1 MLLMLT
7 SLLRCFAILVAVI
20 VSRPMAWGLALLRKG
35 GWAFWDYR
43 VARSIDPSEQCW
55 LTRYLRREE
64 AIIVRGALHCPP
76 VAPPEPV
83 QYLEAFVQEFGVC
96 FEAFILCQR
105 LVELCVREGGWAD
118 AERLLERGYQL
129 GATWFQM
136 PPNMRERS
144 PYDWLIPNIVA
155 DFIVGLWVVQ
165 QARQQNVAVAFQ
177 HRHEGWLVKVA
188 QAVGIDTRILW
199 GVWYPEARRQVR
211 TLHRAVS

>member
-1 MLLMLT
+1 MK
-7 SLLRCFAILVAVI
+7 SLAILLAI
-20 VSRPMAWGLALLRKG
+20 ILSRPVAWCLALLRKG
-35 GWAFWDYR
+35 GWAFWDYQ

-55 LTRYLRREE
+55 LTRYLRRAE

-96 FEAFILCQR
+96 FEAFTLCQR
-105 LVELCVREGGWAD
+105 LVELCVRDGRWAD

-144 PYDWLIPNIVA
+144 PFDWLIPNIVA
-155 DFIVGLWVVQ
+155 GFIVGLWVVQ

-199 GVWYPEARRQVR
+199 GVWYPEARRHVR

>member
-105 LVELCVREGGWAD
+105 LVELCVREGRWAD

-144 PYDWLIPNIVA
+144 PYDWLIPNMVA
-155 DFIVGLWVVQ
+155 SLSWGC
-165 QARQQNVAVAFQ
+165 
-177 HRHEGWLVKVA
+177 GWCGRRGSRMWQFNSSIA
-188 QAVGIDTRILW
+188 TRDGW
-199 GVWYPEARRQVR
+199 
-211 TLHRAVS
+211 

>member
-1 MLLMLT
+1 MK
-7 SLLRCFAILVAVI
+7 SLAILLAI
-20 VSRPMAWGLALLRKG
+20 ILSRPVAWCLTLLRKG
-35 GWAFWDYR
+35 GWASWDCR
-43 VARSIDPSEQCW
+43 VARRIDPSEQCW
-55 LTRYLRREE
+55 LTRYLRRAG
-64 AIIVRGALHCPP
+64 AIINRGFLLRPLA
-76 VAPPEPV
+76 APPEPV

-105 LVELCVREGGWAD
+105 LVELCVREGRYAD
-118 AERLLERGYQL
+118 AERLLESGYQL

>member
-1 MLLMLT
+1 MPLMLT

-55 LTRYLRREE
+55 LTRYLRRAG
-64 AIIVRGALHCPP
+64 AIIDRGSLLRPLA
-76 VAPPEPV
+76 APPEPV
-83 QYLEAFVQEFGVC
+83 QYLEAFVQEFGSC
-96 FEAFILCQR
+96 FEAFTLCQR
-105 LVELCVREGGWAD
+105 LVELCVREGRWAD

-144 PYDWLIPNIVA
+144 PFDWLIPNIVA
-155 DFIVGLWVVQ
+155 GFIVGLWVVQ

-199 GVWYPEARRQVR
+199 GVWYPEARRHVR

>member
-20 VSRPMAWGLALLRKG
+20 VSRPVAWGLALLRKG

-43 VARSIDPSEQCW
+43 VARWIDPSEQCW

-105 LVELCVREGGWAD
+105 LVELCVREGRQAD

>member
-1 MLLMLT
+1 MK
-7 SLLRCFAILVAVI
+7 SLAILLAI
-20 VSRPMAWGLALLRKG
+20 ILSRPVAWCLALLRKG
-35 GWAFWDYR
+35 GWASWDCR
-43 VARSIDPSEQCW
+43 VARRIDPSEQCW
-55 LTRYLRREE
+55 LTRYLRRAG
-64 AIIVRGALHCPP
+64 AIIDRGFLLRPLA
-76 VAPPEPV
+76 APPEPV
-83 QYLEAFVQEFGVC
+83 QYLEAFVQEFGSC
-96 FEAFILCQR
+96 FEAFTLCQR
-105 LVELCVREGGWAD
+105 LVELCVRDGRWAD

-129 GATWFQM
+129 GATWFQT

>member
-1 MLLMLT
+1 MK
-7 SLLRCFAILVAVI
+7 SLAILLAI
-20 VSRPMAWGLALLRKG
+20 ILSRPVAWCLALLRKG
-35 GWAFWDYR
+35 GWASWDCR
-43 VARSIDPSEQCW
+43 VARRIDPSEQCW
-55 LTRYLRREE
+55 LTRYLRRAG
-64 AIIVRGALHCPP
+64 AIIDRGFLLRPL

-105 LVELCVREGGWAD
+105 LVELCVREGRWAD

-144 PYDWLIPNIVA
+144 PFDWLIPNIVA
-155 DFIVGLWVVQ
+155 GFIVGLWVVQ

-188 QAVGIDTRILW
+188 QAAGIDAPTLW
-199 GVWYPEARRQVR
+199 GVWYPEARRHVR

>member
-105 LVELCVREGGWAD
+105 LVELCVREGRQAD

>member
-20 VSRPMAWGLALLRKG
+20 VSRPVAWGLALLRKG

-43 VARSIDPSEQCW
+43 VARWIDPSEQCW

-96 FEAFILCQR
+96 FEAFTLCLR
-105 LVELCVREGGWAD
+105 LVELCVREGRWAD

-129 GATWFQM
+129 GATWFQT
-136 PPNMRERS
+136 PPNMRDRS
-144 PYDWLIPNIVA
+144 PYDWLIPNTVA
-155 DFIVGLWVVQ
+155 SFIVGLWVVR

>member
-1 MLLMLT
+1 MK
-7 SLLRCFAILVAVI
+7 SLAILLAI
-20 VSRPMAWGLALLRKG
+20 ILSRPMAWGLALLRKG

-105 LVELCVREGGWAD
+105 LVELCVREGRQAD

-144 PYDWLIPNIVA
+144 PYDWLVPNIVA

>member
-1 MLLMLT
+1 MK
-7 SLLRCFAILVAVI
+7 SLAILLAI
-20 VSRPMAWGLALLRKG
+20 ILSRPVAWCLALLRKG

-43 VARSIDPSEQCW
+43 VVRSIDPSEQCW

-83 QYLEAFVQEFGVC
+83 QYLEAFVQEYGVC

-105 LVELCVREGGWAD
+105 LVELCVRKGRWAD

>member
-1 MLLMLT
+1 MK
-7 SLLRCFAILVAVI
+7 SLAILLAI
-20 VSRPMAWGLALLRKG
+20 ILSRPVAWCLALLRKG
-35 GWAFWDYR
+35 GWASWDCR
-43 VARSIDPSEQCW
+43 VARRIDPSEQCW
-55 LTRYLRREE
+55 LTRYLRRAG
-64 AIIVRGALHCPP
+64 AIIDRGFLLRPLA
-76 VAPPEPV
+76 APPEPV

-105 LVELCVREGGWAD
+105 LVELCVREGRYAD

-129 GATWFQM
+129 GATWFQI

-165 QARQQNVAVAFQ
+165 QARQQNVAVQFQ

-188 QAVGIDTRILW
+188 RAAGIDAPTLW
-199 GVWYPEARRQVR
+199 RVWYPAARKQVAQ
-211 TLHRAVS
+211 LKWS

>member
-1 MLLMLT
+1 MK
-7 SLLRCFAILVAVI
+7 SLAILLAI
-20 VSRPMAWGLALLRKG
+20 ILSRPVAWCLALLRKG
-35 GWAFWDYR
+35 GWASWDCR
-43 VARSIDPSEQCW
+43 VARRIDPSEQCW
-55 LTRYLRREE
+55 LTRYLRRAG
-64 AIIVRGALHCPP
+64 AIIDRGFLLRPLA
-76 VAPPEPV
+76 APPEPV

-105 LVELCVREGGWAD
+105 LVELCVREGRYAD

-129 GATWFQM
+129 GATWFQI

>member
-43 VARSIDPSEQCW
+43 VARWIDPSEQCW

-64 AIIVRGALHCPP
+64 VIIARGALHYPS

-105 LVELCVREGGWAD
+105 LVELCVREGRWAD

-129 GATWFQM
+129 GATWFQT

-144 PYDWLIPNIVA
+144 PYDWLIPNAVA
-155 DFIVGLWVVQ
+155 SFIVGLWVVQ
-165 QARQQNVAVAFQ
+165 QARQQNVAVQFP

-188 QAVGIDTRILW
+188 QAAGIDAPTLW
-199 GVWYPEARRQVR
+199 RVWYPAARKQVAQ
-211 TLHRAVS
+211 LKWS

>member
-1 MLLMLT
+1 
-7 SLLRCFAILVAVI
+7 
-20 VSRPMAWGLALLRKG
+20 MAWGLALLRKG

-55 LTRYLRREE
+55 LTRYLRR
-64 AIIVRGALHCPP
+64 AGGDNRSVAACSRPP
-76 VAPPEPV
+76 AAPPEPV

-105 LVELCVREGGWAD
+105 LVELCVREGRWAD

-129 GATWFQM
+129 GATWLQT

-144 PYDWLIPNIVA
+144 PYDWLIPNTVA
-155 DFIVGLWVVQ
+155 GFIVGLWVVQ

>member
-105 LVELCVREGGWAD
+105 LVELCVREGRWAD

-129 GATWFQM
+129 GATWFQT
-136 PPNMRERS
+136 PPNMRDRS
-144 PYDWLIPNIVA
+144 PYDWLIPNTVA
-155 DFIVGLWVVQ
+155 SFIVGLWVVR

>member
-96 FEAFILCQR
+96 FEAFTLCLR
-105 LVELCVREGGWAD
+105 LVELCVREGRWAD

-129 GATWFQM
+129 GATWFQT
-136 PPNMRERS
+136 PPNMRDRS
-144 PYDWLIPNIVA
+144 PYDWLIPNTVA
-155 DFIVGLWVVQ
+155 SFIVGLWVVR
-165 QARQQNVAVAFQ
+165 QARQQNVAVQFQ

-188 QAVGIDTRILW
+188 QAVGIDTPTLW
-199 GVWYPEARRQVR
+199 RVWYPEARRQVR

>member
-83 QYLEAFVQEFGVC
+83 QYLEAFMQEFGVC

-105 LVELCVREGGWAD
+105 LVELCVREGRQAD

>member
-1 MLLMLT
+1 
-7 SLLRCFAILVAVI
+7 
-20 VSRPMAWGLALLRKG
+20 
-35 GWAFWDYR
+35 
-43 VARSIDPSEQCW
+43 
-55 LTRYLRREE
+55 
-64 AIIVRGALHCPP
+64 LHCPP

-105 LVELCVREGGWAD
+105 LVELCVREGRWAD

-144 PYDWLIPNIVA
+144 PYDWLIPNSVA
-155 DFIVGLWVVQ
+155 NFIVGLWVVQ

>member
-1 MLLMLT
+1 M
-7 SLLRCFAILVAVI
+7 
-20 VSRPMAWGLALLRKG
+20 
-35 GWAFWDYR
+35 
-43 VARSIDPSEQCW
+43 
-55 LTRYLRREE
+55 
-64 AIIVRGALHCPP
+64 IIARGALHNPS

-105 LVELCVREGGWAD
+105 LVELCVREGRWAD

-129 GATWFQM
+129 GATWFQT

-155 DFIVGLWVVQ
+155 DFIVGLWVAR

-199 GVWYPEARRQVR
+199 GVWYPEARKQVAQLR
-211 TLHRAVS
+211 VDSR

>member
-1 MLLMLT
+1 
-7 SLLRCFAILVAVI
+7 
-20 VSRPMAWGLALLRKG
+20 MAWGLALLRKG
-35 GWAFWDYR
+35 GWALWDYR

-105 LVELCVREGGWAD
+105 LVELCVREGRWAD

-129 GATWFQM
+129 GATWLQT

-144 PYDWLIPNIVA
+144 PYDWLIPNAVA
-155 DFIVGLWVVQ
+155 SFIVGLWVVR
-165 QARQQNVAVAFQ
+165 QARQQNVAVQFP

-188 QAVGIDTRILW
+188 QAAGIDAPTLW
-199 GVWYPEARRQVR
+199 RVWYPAARKQVAQ
-211 TLHRAVS
+211 LKWS

>member
-1 MLLMLT
+1 MK
-7 SLLRCFAILVAVI
+7 SLAILLAI
-20 VSRPMAWGLALLRKG
+20 ILSRPVAWCLALLRKG
-35 GWAFWDYR
+35 GWASWDCR
-43 VARSIDPSEQCW
+43 VARRIDPSEQCW
-55 LTRYLRREE
+55 LTRYLRRAG
-64 AIIVRGALHCPP
+64 AIIDRGFLLRPLA
-76 VAPPEPV
+76 APPEPV

-105 LVELCVREGGWAD
+105 LVELCVREGRYAD

-129 GATWFQM
+129 GATWFQI

-199 GVWYPEARRQVR
+199 GVWYPEARRHVR

>member
-1 MLLMLT
+1 MK
-7 SLLRCFAILVAVI
+7 SLAILLAI
-20 VSRPMAWGLALLRKG
+20 ILSRPVAWCLALLRKG
-35 GWAFWDYR
+35 GWASWDCR
-43 VARSIDPSEQCW
+43 VARRIDPSEQCW

-105 LVELCVREGGWAD
+105 LVELCVREGRWAD

-129 GATWFQM
+129 GATWFQT
-136 PPNMRERS
+136 PPNMRDRS
-144 PYDWLIPNIVA
+144 PYDWLIPNTVA
-155 DFIVGLWVVQ
+155 RFIVGLWGVR
-165 QARQQNVAVAFQ
+165 QARQQNGAVVFQ

-188 QAVGIDTRILW
+188 QAAGIDAPTLW
-199 GVWYPEARRQVR
+199 GVWYPAARKHVTQLRGVEGE
-211 TLHRAVS
+211 

>member
-1 MLLMLT
+1 
-7 SLLRCFAILVAVI
+7 
-20 VSRPMAWGLALLRKG
+20 MAWGLALLRKG

-55 LTRYLRREE
+55 LTRYLRRAG
-64 AIIVRGALHCPP
+64 AIIDRGFLLRPLA
-76 VAPPEPV
+76 APPEPV

-105 LVELCVREGGWAD
+105 LVELCVREGRWAD

-129 GATWFQM
+129 GATWLQT

-144 PYDWLIPNIVA
+144 PYDWLIPNTVA
-155 DFIVGLWVVQ
+155 GFIVELWVVQ

>member
-1 MLLMLT
+1 MK
-7 SLLRCFAILVAVI
+7 SLAILLAI
-20 VSRPMAWGLALLRKG
+20 ILSRPVAWCLALLRKG
-35 GWAFWDYR
+35 GWASWDYR
-43 VARSIDPSEQCW
+43 VARWIDPSEQCW
-55 LTRYLRREE
+55 LTRYLRRAE
-64 AIIVRGALHCPP
+64 AIIGRGSLLRPLA
-76 VAPPEPV
+76 APPEPV
-83 QYLEAFVQEFGVC
+83 QYLEAFVQEFGSC
-96 FEAFILCQR
+96 FEAFTLCQR
-105 LVELCVREGGWAD
+105 LVELCVREGRWAD

-129 GATWFQM
+129 GATWLQT

-165 QARQQNVAVAFQ
+165 QARQQNVAVQFQ

>member
-1 MLLMLT
+1 
-7 SLLRCFAILVAVI
+7 
-20 VSRPMAWGLALLRKG
+20 
-35 GWAFWDYR
+35 
-43 VARSIDPSEQCW
+43 
-55 LTRYLRREE
+55 
-64 AIIVRGALHCPP
+64 LHCPP

-96 FEAFILCQR
+96 FEAFTLCQR
-105 LVELCVREGGWAD
+105 LVELCVRDGRWAD

-155 DFIVGLWVVQ
+155 SFIVGLWVVR

-188 QAVGIDTRILW
+188 QAAGIDAPTLWRI
-199 GVWYPEARRQVR
+199 WYPAARKQVAQ
-211 TLHRAVS
+211 LKWS

>member
-1 MLLMLT
+1 
-7 SLLRCFAILVAVI
+7 
-20 VSRPMAWGLALLRKG
+20 MAWGLALLRKG

-96 FEAFILCQR
+96 FEAFTLCLR
-105 LVELCVREGGWAD
+105 LVELCVREGRWAD
-118 AERLLERGYQL
+118 AERLHERGYQL
-129 GATWFQM
+129 GATWFQT
-136 PPNMRERS
+136 PPNRRERS

-155 DFIVGLWVVQ
+155 GFIVGLWVVQ

-211 TLHRAVS
+211 ALQDAAA

>member
-64 AIIVRGALHCPP
+64 VIIARGALHYPS

-105 LVELCVREGGWAD
+105 LVELCVREGRWAD

-129 GATWFQM
+129 GATWLQT

-144 PYDWLIPNIVA
+144 PCDWLIPNMVA
-155 DFIVGLWVVQ
+155 SLIVGLWVVR
-165 QARQQNVAVAFQ
+165 QARQQNLAVQFQ

-188 QAVGIDTRILW
+188 QAAGIDAPTLW
-199 GVWYPEARRQVR
+199 RVWYPAARKQVAQ
-211 TLHRAVS
+211 LKWS

>member
-43 VARSIDPSEQCW
+43 VARLIDPSEQCW
-55 LTRYLRREE
+55 LTRYLRRAE

-83 QYLEAFVQEFGVC
+83 QYLEAFVQEFGSC
-96 FEAFILCQR
+96 FEAFTLCQR
-105 LVELCVREGGWAD
+105 LVELCVREGRWAD

-144 PYDWLIPNIVA
+144 PFDWLIPNIVA
-155 DFIVGLWVVQ
+155 GFIVGLWVVQ

>member
-155 DFIVGLWVVQ
+155 DFIVGLWGVQ

>member
-1 MLLMLT
+1 
-7 SLLRCFAILVAVI
+7 
-20 VSRPMAWGLALLRKG
+20 
-35 GWAFWDYR
+35 
-43 VARSIDPSEQCW
+43 
-55 LTRYLRREE
+55 
-64 AIIVRGALHCPP
+64 LHCPP

-105 LVELCVREGGWAD
+105 LVELCVREGRWAD

-129 GATWFQM
+129 GATWFQT

-155 DFIVGLWVVQ
+155 SFIVGLWVVR
-165 QARQQNVAVAFQ
+165 QARQQNVAVQFQ

-188 QAVGIDTRILW
+188 QAAGIDAPTLW
-199 GVWYPEARRQVR
+199 RVWYPAARKQVAQ
-211 TLHRAVS
+211 LKWS